1 MPIIVQKFGGTS
13 VADAHRVHLAARRA
27 VRAKLAGKQVVLVV
41 SAMGDT
47 TDRLVELA
55 GQVSRRPAKRELD
68 VLVSTGEQVSIALM
82 AMAIHEA
89 GYEAVSVTGA
99 QIGLLTDGVHTE
111 ARIRS
116 IDTARIRKMLDRG
129 KIVIV
134 AGFQGVDDHLN
145 ITTLG
150 RGGSDTTAVALAA
163 ALRAEMCEIYTDVD
177 GVYTADPQRVP
188 TARRIEAISYEEML
202 ELAGLGAQVMH
213 PRSIEI
219 GKKYEVKIHVRSSF
233 TDTPGTLIMNEVP
246 GMEETAVSG
255 ATLKP
260 DVGRITFIGL
270 PNRPGIA
277 AEIFGQIAGRRVM
290 VDDIIQ
296 NVTHQ
301 GQTVSVSFTVDG
313 KDVGAAQVV
322 AESLAQRFTNV
333 AVEFDFQL
341 SRLSIVGL
349 GMRAHS
355 GVAARMF
362 KALADQNINIE
373 NVSTSEIAISVLVR
387 RDDGERALNAI
398 HQAFGLDKSA

>member
-1 MPIIVQKFGGTS
+1 MPIIVQKFGGSS

-68 VLVSTGEQVSIALM
+68 VLVSTGEQVSMALM

-134 AGFQGVDDHLN
+134 AGFQGVDEHLN

-177 GVYTADPQRVP
+177 GVYTADPHRVP

-213 PRSIEI
+213 PRSIEV

-246 GMEETAVSG
+246 DMEEMAVSG

-270 PNRPGIA
+270 PHRPGIV

-301 GQTVSVSFTVDG
+301 GQMVSVSFTVDG
-313 KDVGAAQVV
+313 KDVGAALAV

-341 SRLSIVGL
+341 SRLSVVGL
-349 GMRAHS
+349 GMRTHS

-373 NVSTSEIAISVLVR
+373 NVSTSEIVISVLVR
-387 RDDGERALNAI
+387 RDDGERALNAV
-398 HQAFGLDKSA
+398 HQAFELDKST

>member
-313 KDVGAAQVV
+313 KDVGAAQAV

>member
-134 AGFQGVDDHLN
+134 AGFQGVDNNLN

-219 GKKYEVKIHVRSSF
+219 GKKYEVKIRVRSSF

>member
-134 AGFQGVDDHLN
+134 AGFQGVDDNLN

-177 GVYTADPQRVP
+177 GVYTADPRRVP

-246 GMEETAVSG
+246 GMEEVAVSG

-277 AEIFGQIAGRRVM
+277 AEIFGQIADRRVM

-301 GQTVSVSFTVDG
+301 GQMVSVSFTVDG
-313 KDVGAAQVV
+313 KDVGAAQAV
-322 AESLAQRFTNV
+322 AESLAQHFTNV

-355 GVAARMF
+355 GVAAKMF

-387 RDDGERALNAI
+387 RDDGERALNAV
-398 HQAFGLDKSA
+398 HQAFELDKST

>member
-398 HQAFGLDKSA
+398 HQAFGLDKST

>member
-1 MPIIVQKFGGTS
+1 
-13 VADAHRVHLAARRA
+13 
-27 VRAKLAGKQVVLVV
+27 
-41 SAMGDT
+41 
-47 TDRLVELA
+47 
-55 GQVSRRPAKRELD
+55 
-68 VLVSTGEQVSIALM
+68 
-82 AMAIHEA
+82 
-89 GYEAVSVTGA
+89 
-99 QIGLLTDGVHTE
+99 
-111 ARIRS
+111 
-116 IDTARIRKMLDRG
+116 MLDRG

-202 ELAGLGAQVMH
+202 ELTGLGAQVMH

-233 TDTPGTLIMNEVP
+233 TDTAGTLIMNEVP

-313 KDVGAAQVV
+313 EDVGAAQAV

-355 GVAARMF
+355 GVAAKMF

-387 RDDGERALNAI
+387 RDDGERALKAV
-398 HQAFGLDKSA
+398 HQAFELDKST

>member
-313 KDVGAAQVV
+313 KDVGAAQAV

-398 HQAFGLDKSA
+398 HQAFGLDKST

>member
-1 MPIIVQKFGGTS
+1 
-13 VADAHRVHLAARRA
+13 
-27 VRAKLAGKQVVLVV
+27 VREVK
-41 SAMGDT
+41 
-47 TDRLVELA
+47 LA

-68 VLVSTGEQVSIALM
+68 VLVSAGEQVSIALM

-116 IDTARIRKMLDRG
+116 IDTARIHKMLDRG

-134 AGFQGVDDHLN
+134 AGFQGVDDNLN

-202 ELAGLGAQVMH
+202 ELTGLGAQVMH

-233 TDTPGTLIMNEVP
+233 TDTAGTLIMNEVP

-313 KDVGAAQVV
+313 EDVGAAQAV

-355 GVAARMF
+355 GVAAKMF

-387 RDDGERALNAI
+387 RDDGERALKAV
-398 HQAFGLDKSA
+398 HQAFELDKST

>member
-301 GQTVSVSFTVDG
+301 GQMVSVSFTVDG
-313 KDVGAAQVV
+313 KDVGAAQAV